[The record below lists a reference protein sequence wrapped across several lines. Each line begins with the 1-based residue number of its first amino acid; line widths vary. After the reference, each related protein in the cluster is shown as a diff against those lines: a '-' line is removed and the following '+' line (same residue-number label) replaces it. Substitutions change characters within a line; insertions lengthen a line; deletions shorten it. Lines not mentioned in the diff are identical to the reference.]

1 MSKRKFTKVLV
12 FDAFLLAFWLVIL
25 FIELLFIQEIIWAIV
40 AFIGVFIF
48 SALLGRDIRKR
59 G

>member
-25 FIELLFIQEIIWAIV
+25 LIELVFIQDIIWAIV